1 MNYIGIPGIKESYRA
16 EFVPVITPEKII
28 QVVCDHFGLNADH
41 LKSSCRDKELV
52 HARHVIFYFLRK
64 HTSISLKNAGRI
76 FNRDHTTVL
85 HGLDKLSD
93 IMDTEPAVKAEVEM
107 LGSMIKGDC

>member
-16 EFVPVITPEKII
+16 ELAPVITPDKII
-28 QVVCDHFGLNADH
+28 NTVCDHFSMNEQQ
-41 LKSSCRDKELV
+41 LKGSCRDKELV
-52 HARHVIFYFLRK
+52 HARHLIFYFLRK
-64 HTSISLKNAGRI
+64 YTSISLKRAGQL
-76 FNRDHTTVL
+76 FNRDHTTVI

-93 IMDTEPAVKAEVEM
+93 LMDTEPEVKAEVEM